1 MIGTRIDP
9 KEEEDNKL
17 LAVIMDIFQHLD
29 DFNDGLLHLEEV
41 NYLLKH
47 F

>member
-9 KEEEDNKL
+9 KEEEENNQ